1 MAFCDNLSAAL
12 KLRKMTRKEA
22 SRRCGISY
30 SAMRR
35 YFDGDRFPGGDV
47 LERLGRVLDVSVD
60 WLLTGEGPVTRM
72 FSPSSVAE
80 AETIY
85 MNDDLLKKICQM
97 VLKMDKEAKQDLLK
111 HIEDRELLAELHKER
126 SKLKIG

>member
-1 MAFCDNLSAAL
+1 
-12 KLRKMTRKEA
+12 
-22 SRRCGISY
+22 
-30 SAMRR
+30 
-35 YFDGDRFPGGDV
+35 
-47 LERLGRVLDVSVD
+47 
-60 WLLTGEGPVTRM
+60 
-72 FSPSSVAE
+72 
-80 AETIY
+80 